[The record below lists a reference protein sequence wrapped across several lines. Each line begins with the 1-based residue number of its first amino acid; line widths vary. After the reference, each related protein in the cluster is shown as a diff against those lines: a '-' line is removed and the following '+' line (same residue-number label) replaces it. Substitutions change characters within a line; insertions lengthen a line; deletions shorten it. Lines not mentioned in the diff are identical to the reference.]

1 MLRLA
6 LLLPALALL
15 ALGAYGLYTAD
26 RASQSD
32 FIIAGIELVAGIA
45 LIGLAFILGRRST
58 PEPVAPAIDSADRA
72 EVIERLLRHT
82 DALRRAELGEATPPP
97 DVELRPVS
105 DSSAPA
111 GREPGRID
119 RGRMSPAEI
128 PPDVTA
134 PASESTVDW
143 PVEQKEAVAGDVGA
157 APAAPAAV
165 RLPSIMLLNMAATA
179 SPADIESAPPLG
191 NRYEVL
197 ARLRDIVP
205 DLEIDANGR
214 SEHAGPD
221 HSVRMDLGAGDV
233 VHTIVIEAAGG
244 TGISMVRWVLES
256 TGWRAFVPR
265 SGRFIEPDALES
277 IAMRND
283 D

>member
-1 MLRLA
+1 MLRFA

-15 ALGAYGLYTAD
+15 ALGAYGLSTAD
-26 RASQSD
+26 RESQTD

-45 LIGLAFILGRRST
+45 LIGLAFILVRRSA

-72 EVIERLLRHT
+72 EVIERLQRHT
-82 DALRRAELGEATPPP
+82 EALRRAELGEAAPPP
-97 DVELRPVS
+97 DAELRPVS
-105 DSSAPA
+105 DTSGFA
-111 GREPGRID
+111 GREAGGID
-119 RGRMSPAEI
+119 GGEMTAEI

-134 PASESTVDW
+134 PAT
-143 PVEQKEAVAGDVGA
+143 
-157 APAAPAAV
+157 AV

-179 SPADIESAPPLG
+179 SPADIETAPPLG
-191 NRYEVL
+191 NRDEVV

-205 DLEIDANGR
+205 DLDIDANGR
-214 SEHAGPD
+214 SEHTGPD
-221 HSVRMDLGAGDV
+221 HSVRMDLGDGDV

-244 TGISMVRWVLES
+244 TGISLVRWVLES

-265 SGRFIEPDALES
+265 SGQFIEPDALEN